1 MKIRKYIGWLLSGS
15 LLTVSAQPE
24 SASGDNWNLR
34 DHIPLQE
41 VIVQAHRG
49 AGMLAP
55 ESSMEAFEITWALGA
70 VPEADVRTT
79 RDGVIVSFHD
89 GDFSRILPEA
99 SEEMK
104 KKGIQDLTFEEV
116 KKLDIGAWKGA
127 TFEGQRVLSLS
138 DIVKALTAHPERR
151 VYVDIKNVDFVQL
164 AKETEGVHPQLIIA
178 STQYDELKRWKE
190 VAPRSFTLHWMG
202 GSEAELGERLDRLE
216 EERFQDI
223 DQLQIHVR
231 IGTDGALS
239 PGEDFLRRS
248 GERLRPYGIL
258 YQTFPWE
265 CDDADVFWRLMDLGV
280 ASFATDYPDVTVQ
293 AVREYYSRRA
303 GQQP

>member
-24 SASGDNWNLR
+24 SAPGDGWNVR

-49 AGMLAP
+49 AGIPAP
-55 ESSMEAFEITWALGA
+55 ESSIEAFEIAWAFGT

-89 GDFSRILPEA
+89 GTFSRILPDA
-99 SEEMK
+99 PEEMK

-116 KKLDIGAWKGA
+116 KTLDIGAWKGA
-127 TFEGQRVLSLS
+127 AFEGQRVLSLS
-138 DIVKALTAHPERR
+138 GIVETLRAHPERR
-151 VYVDIKNVDFVQL
+151 VYVDIKNVDFAQL
-164 AKETEGVHPQLIIA
+164 AKETESVHPQLIIA
-178 STQYDELKRWKE
+178 STHYDELKRWKE
-190 VAPRSFTLHWMG
+190 VAPHSYTLHWMG
-202 GSEAELGERLDRLE
+202 GSEAELAERFDRLE
-216 EERFQDI
+216 KEQFRYV

-231 IGTDGALS
+231 IGTDGAFS

-248 GERLRPYGIL
+248 GERLRKYGVL

-265 CDDADVFWRLMDLGV
+265 CDDADVFRRLMDLGV
-280 ASFATDYPDVTVQ
+280 ASFATDYPDATMQ
-293 AVREYYSRRA
+293 AIRGYFKDSKI
-303 GQQP
+303 Q